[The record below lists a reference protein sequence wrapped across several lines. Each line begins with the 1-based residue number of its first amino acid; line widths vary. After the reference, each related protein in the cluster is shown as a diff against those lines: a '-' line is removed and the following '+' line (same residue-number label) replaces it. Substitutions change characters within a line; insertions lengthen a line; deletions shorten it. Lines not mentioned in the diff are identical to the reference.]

1 MVDFEFLYGHLVER
15 IKNKINYIYQDEY
28 DSAEIKELYEKAA
41 YGLFLCL
48 DMMRTDVM
56 VWGNNKELKG
66 LGLDFDPL
74 EKYESGTM
82 FEGLDD
88 YKDSDELDKKQ

>member
-28 DSAEIKELYEKAA
+28 DSDEIKELYEKAA

-88 YKDSDELDKKQ
+88 VDNLDDEEDN